1 LPGYIYSCRPCN
13 NIFTQIRPVEERD
26 KPAVCET
33 CNIATT
39 RRLFWEPLKLQARP
53 RPVPPPRGSWLNPVS
68 REMIPGGVPN
78 FELKNVRVI
87 NFDTGIKVDGTA
99 RVLAEGL
106 ELSGN
111 RVSIDISDDGELHDF
126 NTTIE

>member
-1 LPGYIYSCRPCN
+1 
-13 NIFTQIRPVEERD
+13 
-26 KPAVCET
+26 
-33 CNIATT
+33 
-39 RRLFWEPLKLQARP
+39 
-53 RPVPPPRGSWLNPVS
+53 
-68 REMIPGGVPN
+68 MIPGGVPN